1 LRSPGNA
8 TQSTSIVARS
18 PELRHKPV
26 RQDSLATDL
35 GILTTDSDGNLENE
49 WVVWNKMVNNWAFY
63 MKKKPQWIRVII
75 STRERRRKNNT
86 KYFY

>member
-1 LRSPGNA
+1 MRSPGNA

-18 PELRHKPV
+18 PELRHKSV

-35 GILTTDSDGNLENE
+35 GILTTDSDVNLENE